1 MLRKQ
6 SSGLELTLNRSKL
19 LKTPVFKRGI
29 VFQVM
34 HLQDLLGKYW
44 NSGSVVL
51 SCGHIQRCFKKY
63 KKLDATTWQLHGNQA
78 LQWKIYRWKR
88 SIHAPSMEEQ
98 CSTVQPTAVPS
109 VGWLQGVRISNIKI
123 WTVQLSISPYNHQ
136 PQHCSFLPNNGPFE
150 GKIENLKE
158 TTIFVASF
166 YPQILGFLRWSLYR
180 TLWDS
185 RCFEDASPWTRPHAS
200 RSMHPALS
208 ALLQSHALRY
218 RSYRMTRISIRGC
231 VSDVILL
238 WIDSDF
244 NF

>member
-1 MLRKQ
+1 MLKFCSEKMAICSAPRFPIIAFEPPGQDVIFVSLAVLSQIFGQKPLQMLRKQ

-63 KKLDATTWQLHGNQA
+63 KKLNATTWQLHGNQA

-123 WTVQLSISPYNHQ
+123 WVVQLSIRYKSLQ
-136 PQHCSFLPNNGPFE
+136 PSTP
-150 GKIENLKE
+150 
-158 TTIFVASF
+158 
-166 YPQILGFLRWSLYR
+166 
-180 TLWDS
+180 TL
-185 RCFEDASPWTRPHAS
+185 
-200 RSMHPALS
+200 L
-208 ALLQSHALRY
+208 
-218 RSYRMTRISIRGC
+218 IS
-231 VSDVILL
+231 SK
-238 WIDSDF
+238 
-244 NF
+244 